1 MAADKTMR
9 QQIIALLRARQMSA
23 RELSQSLGI
32 EEKEV
37 YQHLNHVY
45 RSAVPLGMRLEIR
58 PSECLK
64 CGFVFKERNRFTPP
78 GRCPRCKGTYLQK
91 PAFKIDRS
99 K

>member
-1 MAADKTMR
+1 MAVDKTIR
-9 QQIIALLRARQMSA
+9 QQIIALLKDREMSA

-45 RSAVPLGMRLEIR
+45 RSATAQGRTLQIR

-64 CGFVFKERNRFTPP
+64 CGFIFKERNRFTPP

-91 PAFKIDRS
+91 PAFKICRS